1 MEYRKFNQRYVV
13 RLNRNEEVIK
23 QLTQLAQNEK
33 IQLASVTGLGA
44 TNEVTVG
51 LYRVKDQKYI
61 SKTLRGDMEITSLVG
76 SITTKEDAPYL
87 HLHINVADENQN
99 VQGGH
104 LNKCIIS
111 ATCEIFVDVINGC
124 VNRKFDEEIGLNL
137 FEFE

>member
-13 RLNRNEEVIK
+13 RLNRNEEVIE